1 MLGLLVLL
9 LLIGYATVWWVI
21 GRWVVRRMHR
31 VTTKVAAGV
40 GVVALASV
48 ALLGDEI
55 VGRYQLGG
63 MCRNDGGYRYYA
75 TAPRPE
81 GLLLH
86 TASKPVADELLRKY
100 GLKYVESEKWPTSP
114 NKVIVR
120 YSISE
125 NGEVAEAKVSRPL
138 AKYKVTFE
146 QGHLSS
152 SLLRRTYAIR
162 EASSSKILGAYYHY
176 VYFGGW
182 VSRLL
187 PRSISA
193 ECRNEPL
200 DVEEI
205 LLKEVFGIG
214 K

>member
-1 MLGLLVLL
+1 MIGLLVLL
-9 LLIGYATVWWVI
+9 LLTGYVAVWWLI
-21 GRWVVRRMHR
+21 GRWVVRRIHR

-40 GVVALASV
+40 SVAALASV
-48 ALLGDEI
+48 ALLGDEA
-55 VGRYQLGG
+55 VGRYQLES
-63 MCRNDGGYRYYA
+63 MCRNEGGYRYYT

-81 GLLLH
+81 GLLFH
-86 TASKPVADELLRKY
+86 AASKPVAHELLRKY

-114 NKVIVR
+114 NKIIVR

-125 NGEVAEAKVSRPL
+125 DGEVVEAKVLRLL
-138 AKYKVTFE
+138 ARYQVTFE
-146 QGHLSS
+146 QDYLSS

-162 EASSSKILGAYYHY
+162 EISSSKILGAYFHY

-182 VSRLL
+182 ASRVL
-187 PRSISA
+187 PRNISA
-193 ECRNEPL
+193 ECKNEPP
-200 DVEEI
+200 DVEKI